1 MQRDENCKESGL
13 NAELKLEYRALE
25 QIIELENLF
34 VKKAKIY
41 ARLLTDQA
49 LAETMAELATEREQT
64 AQGFLALLTG
74 ETDGAGTSGTENE
87 NREQGEKEE

>member
-1 MQRDENCKESGL
+1 MQRDQNCKENGL
-13 NAELKLEYRALE
+13 ETELEIEWRALE

-34 VKKAKIY
+34 VKKARIY

-49 LAETMAELATEREQT
+49 LAETMEELATGREQT

-87 NREQGEKEE
+87 KQEQGEKEE